1 MMGKQIILNNNF
13 DFCMEFLRLENKQEN
28 KVYSP
33 FSILCALK
41 MLSEGANGRTKE
53 QIDTIIKNFDLTTY
67 PNIDSVFSL
76 ANAIFIQNNYAG
88 CVRDDYKNL
97 LMREYDASVVYD
109 LFQNA
114 EHIND
119 WISKKTFGIIPKMLS
134 DDKVSAYVKVV
145 LVNALA
151 LDMEWSFPFDS
162 FCTSG
167 CEFYLSDGTSMNAT
181 TMYQK
186 DVSYYVNDFVTAV
199 QLSLKEYENMKL
211 EFVAIMPEKSNL
223 FDYVMNFSKDDFDDI
238 IDNINNSKPF
248 GPAHLYIPK
257 FSFEY
262 DLNLK
267 NDLNQLGITDVFD
280 DKRSDLSNM
289 CDIHKTDDNLF
300 FDNAYHKAKID
311 FTEAGIKAAAV
322 TVFSA
327 MATASASAKK
337 VTPIIIHINKPFL
350 YFIRDSFTGQIL
362 FVGTV
367 YKPNSW
373 ANDEASY
380 RSQRYYF

>member
-1 MMGKQIILNNNF
+1 
-13 DFCMEFLRLENKQEN
+13 
-28 KVYSP
+28 
-33 FSILCALK
+33 
-41 MLSEGANGRTKE
+41 
-53 QIDTIIKNFDLTTY
+53 
-67 PNIDSVFSL
+67 
-76 ANAIFIQNNYAG
+76 
-88 CVRDDYKNL
+88 
-97 LMREYDASVVYD
+97 
-109 LFQNA
+109 
-114 EHIND
+114 
-119 WISKKTFGIIPKMLS
+119 
-134 DDKVSAYVKVV
+134 
-145 LVNALA
+145 
-151 LDMEWSFPFDS
+151 
-162 FCTSG
+162 
-167 CEFYLSDGTSMNAT
+167 
-181 TMYQK
+181 
-186 DVSYYVNDFVTAV
+186 
-199 QLSLKEYENMKL
+199 MKL

-248 GPAHLYIPK
+248 VPAHLCIPK

-327 MATASASAKK
+327 MDTASASAKK
-337 VTPIIIHINKPFL
+337 VTPIIIRINKPFL
-350 YFIRDSFTGQIL
+350 YFIRDSSTGQIL